1 MAKVYM
7 VRGRK
12 AGILTSHVF
21 SSPPSDAQM
30 KALVPEDEGAGWPRV
45 HEAEMLGDEVPAKKN
60 VPAALSVASGAG
72 LPAMEM
78 SATGVVTP
86 PK

>member
-1 MAKVYM
+1 MKVYM

-21 SSPPSDAQM
+21 SSPPSEEQM

-45 HEAEMLGDEVPAKKN
+45 HEAELLDSSEL
-60 VPAALSVASGAG
+60 PAAKEAPAPSTSSSAG
-72 LPAMEM
+72 LPTIVM
-78 SATGVVTP
+78 SATGFV
-86 PK
+86 K

>member
-1 MAKVYM
+1 MSKIYM

-45 HEAEMLGDEVPAKKN
+45 HEAELLSASDM
-60 VPAALSVASGAG
+60 PAAKQAPEFSVSSSAG
-72 LPAMEM
+72 LPSIAM
-78 SATGVVTP
+78 SATGVVKNPT
-86 PK
+86 